1 MRIELEK
8 LEDGK
13 GRFAKAYQP
22 EELDLVDERITLN
35 APVDVAGSV
44 RRSGAE
50 VVVNGRLSSRASV
63 ECDRCLKAVELPIS
77 AEFSVDY
84 ITGEDYESSQV
95 AELTADDLDVSVFD
109 GETID
114 VDELVKEQL
123 LLSVPDRTLC
133 REDCKGICSSCGA
146 DLNAGACNCKQI
158 EIDPRW
164 EALKKLKNDG

>member
-8 LEDGK
+8 LADGR
-13 GRFAKAYQP
+13 GSFAHTYQP
-22 EELDLVDERITLN
+22 GELDLVDERITLN
-35 APVDVAGSV
+35 GPVEVVGSV

-50 VVVNGRLSSRASV
+50 VVVNGRLSSRVSV
-63 ECDRCLKAVELPIS
+63 ECDRCLKTVELPIS
-77 AEFSVDY
+77 AKFRVDY
-84 ITGEDYESSQV
+84 ITGQDYESSDA

-114 VDELVKEQL
+114 VDELVKEQIL
-123 LLSVPDRTLC
+123 LAVPDRTLC
-133 REDCKGICSSCGA
+133 REDCKGICSTCGA
-146 DLNAGACNCKQI
+146 DLNDGACNCEQI

>member
-35 APVDVAGSV
+35 APVDVGGSV

-50 VVVNGRLSSRASV
+50 VVVNGRLSSRISV

-84 ITGEDYESSQV
+84 ITSTDYESSQA
-95 AELTADDLDVSVFD
+95 AELTAVDLDVSVFD
-109 GETID
+109 GATID
-114 VDELVKEQL
+114 IDELVKEQI

-133 REDCKGICSSCGA
+133 REDCKGICSICGA
-146 DLNAGACNCKQI
+146 DLNAGACNCEQI

>member
-8 LEDGK
+8 LEG
-13 GRFAKAYQP
+13 GRGSFAHTYQP

-35 APVDVAGSV
+35 GPVEVVGSV

-50 VVVNGRLSSRASV
+50 VIVNGRLSSRVSV
-63 ECDRCLKAVELPIS
+63 ECDRCLKTVELPIS
-77 AEFSVDY
+77 AEFRVDY
-84 ITGEDYESSQV
+84 ITGQDYESSHA

-114 VDELVKEQL
+114 VDELVKEQI

-133 REDCKGICSSCGA
+133 REDCKGICSTCGA
-146 DLNAGACNCKQI
+146 DLNAGACNCEQTD
-158 EIDPRW
+158 IDPRW
-164 EALKKLKNDG
+164 EALKKFKNDG

>member
-1 MRIELEK
+1 MRIELDK

-13 GRFAKAYQP
+13 GRFAQEYRP
-22 EELDLVDERITLN
+22 EELDLIDERITLN
-35 APVDVAGSV
+35 GPVNVAGSV

-50 VVVNGRLSSRASV
+50 VVVNGRLSSRVSV

-77 AEFSVDY
+77 AEFRLDY
-84 ITGEDYESSQV
+84 ITGKDYESSPS
-95 AELTADDLDVSVFD
+95 AELTTDDLDVSVFD

-114 VDELVKEQL
+114 VDELVKEQIL
-123 LLSVPDRTLC
+123 LAVPDRTLC
-133 REDCKGICSSCGA
+133 REDCKGICSTCGA
-146 DLNAGACNCKQI
+146 DLNDGACNCEQI